1 MGLHKFVSL
10 FQSNS
15 HSNELNYNNRIKTT
29 FNSELDIY
37 GDSNRYKRSILWSSL
52 RVTRKIKGLNFPS
65 FSLFMI
71 FLFVCE
77 FWIERKSMIHL
88 SFGIWVM
95 SHHILSGVRFLFEF
109 NQSWWILVFLLLF
122 REENCF
128 SFFFF
133 IKALASVSLQQYN
146 IFFVVKILKLIFNL
160 FKYFSSDLMG
170 FFFGEIRKSF
180 LFCRS
185 GCLGWK
191 FREIDK
197 TLIIAGWITVVYF
210 LDIWRN

>member
-15 HSNELNYNNRIKTT
+15 HSNELNSNRIKTT

-77 FWIERKSMIHL
+77 I
-88 SFGIWVM
+88 
-95 SHHILSGVRFLFEF
+95 
-109 NQSWWILVFLLLF
+109 
-122 REENCF
+122 
-128 SFFFF
+128 
-133 IKALASVSLQQYN
+133 
-146 IFFVVKILKLIFNL
+146 
-160 FKYFSSDLMG
+160 
-170 FFFGEIRKSF
+170 
-180 LFCRS
+180 
-185 GCLGWK
+185 
-191 FREIDK
+191 
-197 TLIIAGWITVVYF
+197 
-210 LDIWRN
+210 